1 MEEEK
6 TIKDQNEINN
16 MKDLKQ
22 VIIFVIV
29 IVINYV
35 HALEQCKIYF
45 TYPLNWETVKKG
57 ITNSHPQPFD
67 AQTVNNM
74 CSQYKSN
81 ACCSTEFVNKFVY
94 EYFKGTIEDL
104 ETPRCR
110 AAITSVECFAC
121 GLNQFDYMVV
131 DDDQQ
136 KAEVKICRKTCQ
148 SIFDDCKDDDG
159 FRDKEGMKP
168 DNANQVCEYIDQ
180 LDDDDIEIKITDS
193 IDHCFLY
200 DNDGPKIVSTSP
212 WTGNHEVSAATEEFS
227 VVLDEPVAFGK
238 SGKIRLYDGNGK
250 EISVLDIVEDS
261 ENIKLVKTKEED
273 DTIEIKFANHMD
285 DNNNNKKNC
294 ILKAQ
299 NSKYFID
306 IDEGSF
312 IDRNNNSFAG
322 IHGRAWE
329 FQTEGVDKCPFRH
342 SVDVGLIIGLSLLG
356 VFLIGIITFVVIYY
370 RRRVRETQRKYT
382 TVNDTLSLNVFNGDG
397 IIPDLDGKI

>member
-6 TIKDQNEINN
+6 RIEDQDEINN

-35 HALEQCKIYF
+35 QALEQCKIYF

-250 EISVLDIVEDS
+250 EIAVLDIVEDS

-285 DNNNNKKNC
+285 
-294 ILKAQ
+294 A
-299 NSKYFID
+299 
-306 IDEGSF
+306 GSQDQPRVQPTRLEADDPR
-312 IDRNNNSFAG
+312 I
-322 IHGRAWE
+322 
-329 FQTEGVDKCPFRH
+329 GVVARLVDASASRH
-342 SVDVGLIIGLSLLG
+342 
-356 VFLIGIITFVVIYY
+356 
-370 RRRVRETQRKYT
+370 
-382 TVNDTLSLNVFNGDG
+382 
-397 IIPDLDGKI
+397 